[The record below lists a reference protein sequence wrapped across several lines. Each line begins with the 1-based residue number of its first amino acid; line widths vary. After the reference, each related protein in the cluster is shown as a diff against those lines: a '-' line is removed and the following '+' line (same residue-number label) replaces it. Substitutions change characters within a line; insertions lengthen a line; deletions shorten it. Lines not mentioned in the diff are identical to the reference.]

1 MAKDKKPRDYLV
13 GRGKPPQHTKF
24 VQGQSGNPNG
34 RPKGS
39 KNFKTEALEE
49 LNSKVSITENGKRRK
64 ITKRRAFL
72 KQVANKGAAG
82 ELKAMPIL
90 LSVIDAVEGG
100 SEPGAGEE
108 AVFHQEEALVLDS
121 IIKRI
126 RETMPDPPSTDDAG
140 PKSPIEE
147 PPKGDD
153 Q

>member
-24 VQGQSGNPNG
+24 VEGQSGNPKG

-39 KNFKTEALEE
+39 KNFKTEALAE

-64 ITKRRAFL
+64 ITKRGAFL
-72 KQVANKGAAG
+72 KQVTNKGAAG
-82 ELKAMPIL
+82 DLKVMPTL
-90 LSVIDAVEGG
+90 LSIIHAVEGG
-100 SEPGAGEE
+100 AGPGAEE
-108 AVFHQEEALVLDS
+108 DTGFQQEEALVLDS

-126 RETMPDPPSTDDAG
+126 RETAPDPRSTDDAES
-140 PKSPIEE
+140 KSPIKQLSE
-147 PPKGDD
+147 GSD